1 MSESEIAVILSK
13 LEHINAKLEEV
24 RVQTVRTNGRVTKLE
39 RVALV
44 TFGVLVG
51 AGLYNIDTLRALFL
65 SGCWPPYSYSP

>member
-39 RVALV
+39 RAALV

-65 SGCWPPYSYSP
+65 